1 VYEEFS
7 AIFLL
12 AMTYIHRYDLS
23 IGDLGVARDSF
34 VPKYL
39 AQGHVALPYESLTE
53 EQQKQTAAWVKG
65 LFNPDSIT
73 DEVLQSCRPQEF
85 YLLFTTILS
94 QIFLAVI
101 SQVIDPR
108 EAVKT
113 PIECKCIITCAAG
126 TI

>member
-1 VYEEFS
+1 MAYV
-7 AIFLL
+7 
-12 AMTYIHRYDLS
+12 HRYDLS

-39 AQGHVALPYESLTE
+39 AQGHIAIPYESLTE
-53 EQQKQTAAWVKG
+53 EQQNQLSAWIKG

-73 DEVLQSCRPQEF
+73 DDVLQSCRPQEF

-94 QIFLAVI
+94 QIFLSVI
-101 SQVIDPR
+101 SQIVEPR

-113 PIECKCIITCAAG
+113 PFECKCMIPGIVAYTA
-126 TI
+126 